1 MQLELLSCREKIID
15 MLFLIFFFRI
25 SFKRQIL
32 GLGTRT
38 NSETRAKDMPYVTHA
53 RAREF

>member
-15 MLFLIFFFRI
+15 MLFLIFFRI